1 MTQYLRDH
9 FHLRE
14 ETKLVKKMIVIVYKT
29 IEIIFDITL
38 HDTPYLMIFNICHF
52 ISTTIVK
59 VLWQCFD
66 YKSTEYTRSL
76 AIKGGCSH
84 GSKDYRTIVRPQA
97 LWQR

>member
-1 MTQYLRDH
+1 MTQDLRDH
-9 FHLRE
+9 SHPRE
-14 ETKLVKKMIVIVYKT
+14 ETKTSQENDYYYKI

-52 ISTTIVK
+52 ILTTIVK

>member
-1 MTQYLRDH
+1 MTHYFRDH
-9 FHLRE
+9 SHPRE
-14 ETKLVKKMIVIVYKT
+14 ETKTSEENDCYYKI

-38 HDTPYLMIFNICHF
+38 HDTPHLMIFNICHF